1 VTIYASGSVSVDDA
15 LQSSNITLKQED
27 IRAALGVGD
36 NQWVPPLSGAR
47 ISHYFNPTSQRLG
60 LRVMGQGNTALVEDS
75 AMARN
80 PHSQKMEGFTAVVPS
95 VTQGD
100 LGQQLKPINSA
111 KSMSQEQASM
121 ISKWRG
127 LKTAD
132 LTDGVM
138 EVRMPQED
146 GSSKVV
152 MYNVPLVKTDGN
164 PQPVAHMLEKNKE
177 QFPGF
182 AGDGIKSKIH
192 EFEGA
197 HYYSV
202 PPKYVHYLIGSME
215 ENLIRKGGF
224 STDGDITIEITPL
237 SPVLNSG
244 MRNASSSAKKE
255 QMERM
260 VALELEFE
268 NLDMSAN

>member
-132 LTDGVM
+132 LTGK
-138 EVRMPQED
+138 
-146 GSSKVV
+146 S
-152 MYNVPLVKTDGN
+152 TFHTH
-164 PQPVAHMLEKNKE
+164 PV
-177 QFPGF
+177 
-182 AGDGIKSKIH
+182 
-192 EFEGA
+192 
-197 HYYSV
+197 
-202 PPKYVHYLIGSME
+202 
-215 ENLIRKGGF
+215 
-224 STDGDITIEITPL
+224 
-237 SPVLNSG
+237 
-244 MRNASSSAKKE
+244 
-255 QMERM
+255 
-260 VALELEFE
+260 
-268 NLDMSAN
+268 